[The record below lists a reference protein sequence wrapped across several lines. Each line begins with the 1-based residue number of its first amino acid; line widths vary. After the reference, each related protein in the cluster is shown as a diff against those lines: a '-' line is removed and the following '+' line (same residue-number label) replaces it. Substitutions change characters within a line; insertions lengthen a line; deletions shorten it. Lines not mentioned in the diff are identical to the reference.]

1 MPHYSSSM
9 ALSNSYVGSINNN
22 DDDNGEERN
31 KISSKVFQVSLL
43 NGDKINVS
51 VIIPPNYSQSNSHS
65 KFNEKKE
72 SPFSDLLYDYH
83 VHSSAILSSTLSIS
97 DFLMKVVRENL
108 PQKKFEIAL
117 EDLSNESDILKKCS
131 HHHIIQIFGFGEQPR
146 PFLVQEH
153 LTGGT
158 LADML
163 LTSTS
168 CSDISS
174 CSSITEIAV
183 IKSCNN
189 SIFHLHT
196 LSISY
201 DRALYVSRSL
211 SRALQYLHEDL
222 SPDFAVVHRNLKP
235 ESIGFSGE
243 GHLKLYDFTLASL
256 LTKRGSDMETSGVL
270 VGKVGSLRYMAPEM
284 YLMGPYTEKVDVYS
298 FGIILWQLITCK
310 KPFQGYTSDQLK
322 SEVEVTTILCPCCYY
337 VLPPSYT
344 HPAVYHLSILLSILQ
359 VLSGGARPE
368 LSDRQFAMSDPLRE
382 LVTSCWAS
390 NPCDRPSFRTISEQ
404 LDILNNAHKK
414 AKMSPRNKCRP
425 NSSGEQCKSS
435 REISS
440 SYSNSKIDTSADE
453 TGL

>member
-1 MPHYSSSM
+1 MSCLLELKTLSSLDLSIFDKYDEETDFKNWLM
-9 ALSNSYVGSINNN
+9 ALKTTALVLVDFKAEIASLETQSI
-22 DDDNGEERN
+22 
-31 KISSKVFQVSLL
+31 KIVSTR
-43 NGDKINVS
+43 K
-51 VIIPPNYSQSNSHS
+51 
-65 KFNEKKE
+65 
-72 SPFSDLLYDYH
+72 
-83 VHSSAILSSTLSIS
+83 ALSSEMMT
-97 DFLMKVVRENL
+97 R
-108 PQKKFEIAL
+108 PQPPR
-117 EDLSNESDILKKCS
+117 SDIYT
-131 HHHIIQIFGFGEQPR
+131 IYMDR
-146 PFLVQEH
+146 
-153 LTGGT
+153 GGWGIC
-158 LADML
+158 M
-163 LTSTS
+163 
-168 CSDISS
+168 
-174 CSSITEIAV
+174 
-183 IKSCNN
+183 
-189 SIFHLHT
+189 
-196 LSISY
+196 
-201 DRALYVSRSL
+201 

-222 SPDFAVVHRNLKP
+222 SPDLTVVHGNLKP

-404 LDILNNAHKK
+404 LDILNDVHKK
-414 AKMSPRNKCRP
+414 I
-425 NSSGEQCKSS
+425 S
-435 REISS
+435 RDPFG
-440 SYSNSKIDTSADE
+440 N
-453 TGL
+453 L